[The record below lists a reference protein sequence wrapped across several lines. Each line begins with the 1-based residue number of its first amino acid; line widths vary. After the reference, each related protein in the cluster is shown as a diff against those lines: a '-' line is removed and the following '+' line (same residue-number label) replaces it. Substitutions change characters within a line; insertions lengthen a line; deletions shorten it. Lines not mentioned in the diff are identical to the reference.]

1 MKKAYVL
8 MVLTAACMVFAGCG
22 AKEKE
27 AQQPVQQITGE
38 ETQSGQEA
46 PAKEEGTESEGQ
58 NTSDLNRKNDEVQ
71 EAEPTEQTDEEWL
84 AEMEAYESQ
93 HAEETAKRREAYIK
107 VLSDIL
113 DHYVWSDGSEVVF
126 NDDLSLNHYSIA
138 DIDGDEKEEL
148 VIYFGTAP
156 MAWMKEVIYDYDI
169 ETGELRTQL
178 QEFPGIILYSN
189 GVIRANSSHNQTD
202 SDFWPFMLYCYDPE
216 EDIYAPVGEVV
227 AWDKEISPNGF
238 PDDVDADGN
247 GRVYAISDGTEYP
260 QDFVLDDADYEA
272 WYAGWLNEGATEIEL
287 LWNSLDKANLT
298 E

>member
-1 MKKAYVL
+1 MKRVHVL
-8 MVLTAACMVFAGCG
+8 IVLTVACIVFAGCG
-22 AKEKE
+22 AKEKGTG
-27 AQQPVQQITGE
+27 QPVTEE
-38 ETQSGQEA
+38 ETQSGEDVSVKEEEEQSQDTINPE
-46 PAKEEGTESEGQ
+46 KEEG
-58 NTSDLNRKNDEVQ
+58 DAQ
-71 EAEPTEQTDEEWL
+71 ETEQTDEEWL

-93 HAEETAKRREAYIK
+93 HAEEAAKRREAYIK

-113 DHYVWSDGSEVVF
+113 DHYVWPDGSEVVF

-138 DIDGDEKEEL
+138 DIDGDEREEL
-148 VIYFGTAP
+148 VIYLETEP

-189 GVIRANSSHNQTD
+189 GVIRADSSHNQTD

-216 EDIYAPVGEVV
+216 KDIYAPVGEVV

-272 WYAGWLNEGATEIEL
+272 WYAGWLNEDATEIEL

>member
-22 AKEKE
+22 TKEKGME
-27 AQQPVQQITGE
+27 QSVTEE
-38 ETQSGQEA
+38 ETQPGEDVPVKEDEEQSQETA
-46 PAKEEGTESEGQ
+46 NPEKEEG
-58 NTSDLNRKNDEVQ
+58 DAQ
-71 EAEPTEQTDEEWL
+71 ETGQTDEEWL
-84 AEMEAYESQ
+84 AEMEAYEKQ
-93 HAEETAKRREAYIK
+93 HAEETARRREVYEK
-107 VLSDIL
+107 VIADIL
-113 DHYVWSDGSEVVF
+113 DNHVWPDGSEVVF

-287 LWNSLDKANLT
+287 LWNSLDKK
-298 E
+298 